1 MSVRGLNSVPEE
13 GVSPTPTLR
22 VSHTATTSTSTSSAP
37 SASNGVRSSSNSRKS
52 SSSRSGRSTGDAK
65 RSAAPSATAATRG
78 PTANKENKPHRT
90 GSSSTVHKV
99 RSVPRFH
106 LEEDVEP
113 VASTLMYWSRAPMW
127 GHLPIRTM
135 RAHSVTLVDSTAWM
149 FGGCD
154 DRESTSKEVYCF
166 DTDTMQ
172 WTHPDVTG
180 DIPPPSRA
188 HTATLV
194 DRKIVVFGGGQ
205 NSTYFNSVHILDTLT
220 RRWTKPVPHNPNAI
234 APAPRRAHTA
244 VYYRGKIWIF
254 GGGNGMT
261 ALNDVWTLDVSV
273 PGKFR
278 WELVET
284 KGRKP
289 TCRGYHTAN
298 LVGNLMIIIGGS
310 DGNTCFSDLWY
321 LDLETLEWNE
331 NIIAKP
337 AKRLSHTST
346 QVGSYLFLIAGH
358 DGTDYRSDILFMNLV
373 GLQYEER
380 QVAGKP
386 PCGRGYHATVLV
398 DSRLFV
404 FGGYNGGNPFDDVYV
419 LDLAA
424 SAYLPQVTSFTVGA
438 LDAE

>member
-1 MSVRGLNSVPEE
+1 
-13 GVSPTPTLR
+13 
-22 VSHTATTSTSTSSAP
+22 
-37 SASNGVRSSSNSRKS
+37 
-52 SSSRSGRSTGDAK
+52 
-65 RSAAPSATAATRG
+65 
-78 PTANKENKPHRT
+78 
-90 GSSSTVHKV
+90 
-99 RSVPRFH
+99 
-106 LEEDVEP
+106 
-113 VASTLMYWSRAPMW
+113 MYWSRAPMW

-205 NSTYFNSVHILDTLT
+205 NSTYFNSVHILDILT

-273 PGKFR
+273 PGKPLR
-278 WELVET
+278 YTVHEL
-284 KGRKP
+284 G
-289 TCRGYHTAN
+289 C
-298 LVGNLMIIIGGS
+298 
-310 DGNTCFSDLWY
+310 
-321 LDLETLEWNE
+321 
-331 NIIAKP
+331 
-337 AKRLSHTST
+337 
-346 QVGSYLFLIAGH
+346 
-358 DGTDYRSDILFMNLV
+358 
-373 GLQYEER
+373 
-380 QVAGKP
+380 VAGKP

-404 FGGYNGGNPFDDVYV
+404 FGGYNAYGGNPFDDVYI